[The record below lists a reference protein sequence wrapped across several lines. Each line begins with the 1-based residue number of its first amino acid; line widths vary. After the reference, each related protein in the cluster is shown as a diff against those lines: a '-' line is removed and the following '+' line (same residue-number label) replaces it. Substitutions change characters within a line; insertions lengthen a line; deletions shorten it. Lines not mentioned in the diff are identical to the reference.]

1 MSKRIWILAFLATLG
16 VLTSAWLSGAA
27 KAGPATVCGDGNLE
41 NPPETCDDGNTV
53 SGDGC
58 SANCLIELCGDG
70 ILTPDTEQCDNDGAN
85 NDDPAVNGCS
95 TTCTCNAETCGDGV
109 LGCTE
114 ECDDGNTVD
123 GDACNS
129 DCTLPGVVDPLTKD
143 EQKCVNNANKGAAT
157 VVKAE
162 NKEGSSCL
170 KDASKG
176 KVADYNACLTADSK
190 GKVNKAKEKANKLR
204 AKGCTGQMPAFGYV
218 VDLAAVNQAMID
230 ASAALSQDVLG
241 DPAAPA
247 DGKADKAG
255 AKCQAAFQK
264 DIGKGFDTIWKEIL
278 KAKKSAIK
286 GGKKGVPPPVIGNTE
301 LAAAIGS
308 ALGSSSK
315 VPKALSKVVTDAGK
329 KCTGDVSA
337 LFPGGCTDVQ
347 AATVAACA
355 QRQIVCRACESL
367 NAADGTSVDCDA
379 LMATLT
385 NQAQTCL

>member
-1 MSKRIWILAFLATLG
+1 MSKRIWTLAFLATLG

-58 SANCLIELCGDG
+58 SSNCLIEKCGDSV
-70 ILTPDTEQCDNDGAN
+70 LTPD
-85 NDDPAVNGCS
+85 
-95 TTCTCNAETCGDGV
+95 
-109 LGCTE
+109 TE

-123 GDACNS
+123 GDGCSATCTCEPEVCGDGIVGCTELCDDGNTVNGDGCES
-129 DCTLPGVVDPLTKD
+129 DCTPTPTNPLTKD

-176 KVADYNACLTADSK
+176 KVADYNVCLTADSK
-190 GKVNKAKEKANKLR
+190 GKVNKAKEKSNKLR
-204 AKGCTGQMPAFGYV
+204 SKGCTGQMPGFGYV

-230 ASAALSQDVLG
+230 ASAALSQDVMG

-255 AKCQAAFQK
+255 AKCQSAFQK
-264 DIGKGFDTIWKEIL
+264 DIGKGFDTIWSEIL
-278 KAKKSAIK
+278 KAKKSTIK
-286 GGKKGVPPPVIGNTE
+286 GGKKGNPPPAASNGQLVMGIGDA
-301 LAAAIGS
+301 LAAS
-308 ALGSSSK
+308 KK

-337 LFPGGCTDVQ
+337 LFPGGCTDAQ
-347 AATVAACA
+347 AANVAACA

-367 NAADGTSVDCDA
+367 NAADNTGIDCDA
-379 LMATLT
+379 LMTQLT
-385 NQAQTCL
+385 NQAATCL